1 MPITPPASH
10 GDKVSTAHTNRLINE
25 TSPYL
30 LQHANNP
37 VDWYAWGTEA
47 FEAARAQD
55 KPIFLSIGYS
65 TCYWCHVME
74 RESFEIQE
82 VADVMNAHFIS
93 IKVDREERP
102 DVDDIYM
109 AAVQATTGSGGWPM
123 SVFLEPQTLKPFL
136 GGTYFPRKQFVTLLN
151 RVSELWATRRST
163 LVQNADR
170 LAESVIRYLEADTPP
185 VAIGEQ
191 EVLKARLG
199 LMRMY
204 DRSDGGFGGGGG
216 GARAM
221 KFPMPVYLDLLMG
234 IGWADEEVRA
244 AVLHTLDRMATGG
257 MYDHIGGGFHRYST
271 DARWL
276 VPHFEKMLYDNGQLA
291 STYAAAYERTGDAF
305 YAEIV
310 RETLDYVL
318 SEMTGDEGA
327 FYSAQDAEVNAR
339 EGGNYIWTKRQVRE
353 ALTDAGLDEEIDF
366 ALEVYGFDRGTNFR
380 DPHHPEDGYKNVVYL
395 VARPDAQA
403 REMGVS
409 VEAFND
415 RLARVN
421 AALFAVRARRDQPGT
436 DDKVLAGWNG
446 LMIGG
451 MADGGR
457 VLNEPKYIQAA
468 RRAAEFVLTRMR
480 SEDGGLL
487 RTYRAGQAKISGVLE
502 DYALFIRGL
511 IALSRATGDATL
523 LGEAQRLAGE
533 ARQRF
538 GDERHGAYFDTLQ
551 GQSDLFVRT
560 KSSYDGAVPCGNT
573 VMINNL
579 LDLYELTG
587 DEAYRKD
594 AAAALEGISAA
605 IARGPFNTA
614 LATLGLK
621 RMIAGDPQILTTQPA
636 PAVPSDMVTVQVSTE
651 AVSLAPGRDAELQ
664 ITLRIAEGYHVNA
677 HEPGLAFLIPL
688 DVRLIGSGGVAAH
701 AKYPKS
707 EPFRGAFADEE
718 MRVYT
723 GAVVVTVRLEQTGK
737 IIGRPQLVLTYQ
749 VCTYKVCLAPKTEVL
764 PVVIDG

>member
-1 MPITPPASH
+1 MPITPPTSH
-10 GDKVSTAHTNRLINE
+10 GDEVSTAHTNRLINE

-30 LQHANNP
+30 LQHAHNP
-37 VDWYAWGTEA
+37 VDWYPWGTEA

-93 IKVDREERP
+93 IKLDREERP

-123 SVFLEPQTLKPFL
+123 SVFLEPKTLKPFH
-136 GGTYFPRKQFVTLLN
+136 GGTYYPRRQFVALLKQVN
-151 RVSELWATRRST
+151 ELWATKRSA
-163 LVQNADR
+163 LVQSADR
-170 LAESVIRYLEADTPP
+170 LAEMVIRSLEADTPP
-185 VAIGEQ
+185 VTIGEQ
-191 EVLKARLG
+191 EVLKARIG

-204 DRSDGGFGGGGG
+204 DRSEGGFGGG

-234 IGWADEEVRA
+234 IGWAEEEVRA
-244 AVLHTLDRMATGG
+244 AVVHTLNRMATGG
-257 MYDHIGGGFHRYST
+257 MYDQIGGGFHRYST

-318 SEMTGDEGA
+318 SEMTDDEGA

-353 ALTDAGLDEEIDF
+353 ALTDAGLDEEINF
-366 ALEVYGFDRGTNFR
+366 ALRVYGFDRGTNFR

-446 LMIGG
+446 LMIAGL
-451 MADGGR
+451 ADGGR
-457 VLNEPKYIQAA
+457 VLKEPKYIQAA
-468 RRAAEFVLTRMR
+468 RRAAEFVLGRMR
-480 SEDGGLL
+480 SADGGLL
-487 RTYRAGQAKISGVLE
+487 RTYRAGQAKISAVLE

-511 IALSRATGDATL
+511 IALFRATGDATL
-523 LGEAQRLAGE
+523 LGEAQRLVGE
-533 ARQRF
+533 VRQRF
-538 GDERHGAYFDTLQ
+538 LDERQGAYFDTLQ

-594 AAAALEGISAA
+594 AAAALAGISAA
-605 IARGPFNTA
+605 IARSPLNTA

-621 RMIAGDPQILTTQPA
+621 RMITEQPQILTTQPA
-636 PAVPSDMVTVQVSTE
+636 PVVPSDTVTVHLSAA

-664 ITLRIAEGYHVNA
+664 VTLRIAEGYHVNA

-688 DVRLIGSGGVAAH
+688 DVSLTGSGGVAADVT
-701 AKYPKS
+701 YPRGERFK
-707 EPFRGAFADEE
+707 GAFADEE

-723 GAVVVTVRLEQTGK
+723 GAVVVTVRLQQTGA
-737 IIGRPQLVLTYQ
+737 ITGLPQLVLTYQ
-749 VCTYKVCLAPKTEVL
+749 VCTDEVCLAPKTEVL
-764 PVVIDG
+764 PVVIQGQ